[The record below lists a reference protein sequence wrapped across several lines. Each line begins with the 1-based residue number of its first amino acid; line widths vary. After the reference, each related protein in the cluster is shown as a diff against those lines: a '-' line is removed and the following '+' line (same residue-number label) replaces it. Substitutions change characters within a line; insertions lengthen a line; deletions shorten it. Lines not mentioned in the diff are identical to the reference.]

1 MPLSEPRSDR
11 WVWWRRR
18 VVITFGAVVA
28 LTCFAAATVVGFVA
42 FRFGQ
47 IHRVDVALSAPEAPG
62 GPQNFLVVG
71 SDSRANISKNDPNA
85 GAILNGPDLV
95 RPGLSDSIMVMRVD
109 PAAGNVSLLSIPRD
123 LWVPI
128 AGLGRSAKINSAFSA
143 GPQTLVDTIQ
153 QSLGI
158 PINHYVEVDFA
169 GFQKLVDAIG
179 GVPIYFD
186 VAMRD
191 TNSGVDVQTPGCVKL
206 NGSDALAMAR
216 SRHLQYRN
224 DKGRWV
230 SDEANDFGRIARQ
243 QFLVRKSV
251 GVVKH
256 QNLLTD
262 PVELNALSGVAT
274 SSVTLDNKLTI
285 GDLVSLSR
293 KFKDLDPATIESQ
306 TIPAVRYNPAPDGS
320 DALSMQRSDA
330 APILAAFGGPPVPE
344 ALTITTPAT
353 TARGTT
359 SHQTTTTTQAPP
371 INAPG
376 QLLGRIPSD
385 SAPDGTTCS

>member
-1 MPLSEPRSDR
+1 
-11 WVWWRRR
+11 
-18 VVITFGAVVA
+18 VITFGAMVA
-28 LTCFAAATVVGFVA
+28 LGCLAAATIVGFVA

-47 IHRVDVALSAPEAPG
+47 IHRVDVALSAPEVPG

-109 PAAGNVSLLSIPRD
+109 PTAGTVSLLSIPRD

-128 AGLGRSAKINSAFSA
+128 AGTGHSAKINSAYSV

-153 QSLGI
+153 QSLHI

-179 GVPIYFD
+179 GVPTYFD

-191 TNSGVDVQTPGCVKL
+191 TNSGLDVETPACVKL

-230 SDEANDFGRIARQ
+230 GDNANDFGRIARQ
-243 QFLVRKSV
+243 QFLVRKAV
-251 GVVKH
+251 AIVKH
-256 QNLLTD
+256 QNLLTN
-262 PVELNALSGVAT
+262 PAELNDLTGVAT
-274 SSVTLDNKLTI
+274 SSITLDNKLTI
-285 GDLVSLSR
+285 GDLVSLGQ
-293 KFKDLDPATIESQ
+293 KFKDLEPATIQSV
-306 TIPAVRYNPAPDGS
+306 TIPTVNYNPAPDGS
-320 DALSMQRSDA
+320 DALLMQRSDA
-330 APILAAFGGPPVPE
+330 APILAAFGGPPVPA

-353 TARGTT
+353 TARGTAN
-359 SHQTTTTTQAPP
+359 HQTTTTLQAPA

-376 QLLGRIPSD
+376 ELLGRVPSD
-385 SAPDGTTCS
+385 SPPDGATCS